1 MKRGFLVIGRTHEM
15 PKPTPAALW
24 AKLQAPRFIARRL
37 LVAATLA
44 VVLAGCGRVGGG
56 QSGDGDA
63 RRPVISSFAA
73 TPATLAAGGG
83 TTTLAWS
90 VTGATGLA
98 IDHDIGAVSG
108 SSRTVDLTTTT
119 TYTLTA
125 TNAAGNTTTSATVY
139 VDTGAT
145 GWSPLDML
153 TLHAGMVSPQD
164 GETLVTSASG
174 VVDLRL
180 VASARDAANYASQI
194 QFMVDTDPTPLL
206 TVRDSDGGDTAG
218 ALDSSADYNVL
229 RGFARRALTPGTH
242 SIFARATVGGKT
254 ITSPPVVI
262 TVESPVYAQTRTLTA
277 DVTNLASAGL
287 ATLSGTPSARIRVE
301 GAGHTLSDSSAV
313 DWRYVD
319 FYNVG
324 SAATPNAT
332 SLSVSASSGT
342 LSVLGCRFFYSN
354 PSSFVA
360 NGTASANL
368 RDNTWASNNRQLA
381 GQYPADVG
389 PRAAVQAV
397 TIGGASS
404 AAKAFAGNNI
414 GAGYVR
420 IAYASKGW
428 TLGGDTDADS
438 NVFIGPRIGFYFE
451 NGVTNTLVKGNYS
464 HFPYWG
470 GWSMAGNFEINDA
483 AVIVE
488 HNVIALSSWPVRG
501 VNTTFRYNL
510 VIANNEG
517 GIWTS
522 GDTTNAFI
530 HHNLIVGNSSDRGG
544 LYIPYSGTSVRAYN
558 NTYDFLFG
566 TSGTAAVEALQDAV
580 NTVDLKSNIFAN
592 LNGISLAEPGLVNL
606 NNGKMSADY
615 NQFWNT
621 GARPHYT
628 ATPPGAF
635 TGTPGAHDSSADPR
649 FVNKPTQYFYWTLRD
664 VWVRTKT
671 VSQIRADYRA
681 RYTPQSPLPGD
692 PSVFGEG
699 NVIGAI
705 GATGAAAAA
714 DLFGK

>member
-1 MKRGFLVIGRTHEM
+1 MLG
-15 PKPTPAALW
+15 AAL
-24 AKLQAPRFIARRL
+24 
-37 LVAATLA
+37 A
-44 VVLAGCGRVGGG
+44 VMLAGCGGVVGGG
-56 QSGDGDA
+56 PSGGGDTL
-63 RRPVISSFAA
+63 RPVISSFAA
-73 TPATLAAGGG
+73 TPSTLPARGG
-83 TTTLAWS
+83 TTSLSWS
-90 VTGATGLA
+90 VTGATSLA
-98 IDHDIGAVSG
+98 VDQGIGAVTG
-108 SSRTVDLTTTT
+108 SSRSVDLTATT

-125 TNAAGNTTTSATVY
+125 TNAAGSATSSATVY
-139 VDTGAT
+139 VDTGAA
-145 GWSPLDML
+145 GWSPRDMM

-180 VASARDAANYASQI
+180 VASARDANNYASQV

-206 TVRDSDGGDTAG
+206 TVKDSDGGDTAG
-218 ALDSSADYNVL
+218 ALDPSADHNVL

-242 SIFARATVGGKT
+242 SIFARATVGGT
-254 ITSPPVVI
+254 TVTSPPVVI
-262 TVESPVYAQTRTLTA
+262 TVESPTYAQTRTLDA

-287 ATLSGTPSARIRVE
+287 ATLTGTPGARIRVE
-301 GAGHTLSDSSAV
+301 GAGHTISGSSAV

-319 FYNVG
+319 FYDVG
-324 SAATPNAT
+324 SAATPDTT
-332 SLSVSASSGT
+332 SLSVSASSGAI
-342 LSVLGCRFFYSN
+342 SVLGCRFFSSN

-360 NGTASANL
+360 SGTASANL

-389 PRAAVQAV
+389 PHAAVQAV

-404 AAKAFAGNNI
+404 GAKAFAGNNI

-420 IAYASKGW
+420 IARASTGW
-428 TLGGDTDADS
+428 TLGGGTDADS

-451 NGVTNTLVKGNYS
+451 SGVTNTLVKGNYS

-483 AVIVE
+483 AVVVE

-501 VNTTFRYNL
+501 VDTTFRYNL

-522 GDTTNAFI
+522 GNTTNAFI

-544 LYIPYSGTSVRAYN
+544 LYVPYSGTSVRAYN

-566 TSGTAAVEALQDAV
+566 TYGTAAVEVLPDAV
-580 NTVDLKSNIFAN
+580 NHVDLKSNLFAN
-592 LNGISLAEPGLVNL
+592 LNGISLSEPGLVNL
-606 NNGKMSADY
+606 NNGTMSADY

-635 TGTPGAHDSSADPR
+635 SGTPGTHDSSANPS

-664 VWVRTKT
+664 VWIRAKT

-692 PSVFGEG
+692 TAVFGEG